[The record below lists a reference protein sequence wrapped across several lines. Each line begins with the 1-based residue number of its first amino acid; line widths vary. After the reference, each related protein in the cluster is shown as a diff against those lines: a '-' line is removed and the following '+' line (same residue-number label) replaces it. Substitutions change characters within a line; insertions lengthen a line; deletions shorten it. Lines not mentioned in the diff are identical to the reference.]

1 MAHDN
6 ETRAVR
12 DCLMKLSNQQCD
24 PSDARH
30 ETLAAV
36 LDSHGPLNYE
46 DAVDMLSCIVPQLE
60 ALHAKGKGMPSIEPE
75 DILVLG
81 GGWYQLGGLHRAW
94 ELEPIDVA
102 TSGTRRLIATTP
114 PLSRT
119 GAAPG
124 TLGGDCLPPELQGSL
139 SLPLSCTVEATYF
152 SLAMLIR
159 KALGIQGS
167 LAPLAGSKLYYC
179 LKRCLRPEPSKR
191 QLFFI

>member
-1 MAHDN
+1 
-6 ETRAVR
+6 
-12 DCLMKLSNQQCD
+12 MKISDKQCD

-36 LDSHGPLNYE
+36 LDLHGPLSYE
-46 DAVDMLSCIVPQLE
+46 DAVDMLHCIVPQIE

-81 GGWYQLGGLHRAW
+81 GRWYQLSGLHRTW
-94 ELEPIDVA
+94 DLEPGDV
-102 TSGTRRLIATTP
+102 GTGGIRRLVATTP

-119 GAAPG
+119 GATPG
-124 TLGGDCLPPELQGSL
+124 TLGGDCLPPELQGTL

-159 KALGIQGS
+159 KALGLQGS